1 MEIRILAR
9 QGESIRQ
16 ISRRMGLSRNTV
28 RRYLRDESARRYG
41 PRSLRPCKLDP
52 YTDYLQR
59 RIGHARPDWIPA
71 TVLLRE
77 IRERGYKGRLTQ
89 VCDAKASGNPALT
102 RDPPKG
108 SDGIVARISWLS
120 AISCATS
127 MPVRT
132 PIDSSM

>member
-1 MEIRILAR
+1 MAVFWAADMLTQEQAVEIRILAR

-59 RIGHARPDWIPA
+59 RIAHARPDWIPA

-77 IRERGYKGRLTQ
+77 IRERGYDGGISQLNVNAGRTLRS
-89 VCDAKASGNPALT
+89 SG
-102 RDPPKG
+102 G
-108 SDGIVARISWLS
+108 
-120 AISCATS
+120 
-127 MPVRT
+127 
-132 PIDSSM
+132 